1 MELVHVELAVV
12 VGAVLPVDAA
22 GSVLRSVLKVSLVL
36 DLAIVPGVLAKSIL
50 LILSPLAIEVV
61 PISRCENSIAL
72 RSVSYPLAVVDVSV
86 RLEDTS
92 PAGHD
97 VVLELSCVDAAI

>member
-22 GSVLRSVLKVSLVL
+22 GSVLRSVLKVPLVL
-36 DLAIVPGVLAKSIL
+36 DLAIVPRVLAKSIL

-61 PISRCENSIAL
+61 PISGCKNSIAL
-72 RSVSYPLAVVDVSV
+72 RSVSDPFPVVDVSI

-92 PAGHD
+92 PTGHD
-97 VVLELSCVDAAI
+97 VVLELSCVDASI